1 MGQFEE
7 VLYYKD
13 RSSQQTIYA
22 VRGLTTNLLGLPAII
37 SLNLAS
43 RVDTTTVA
51 DYKSLVEECFPK
63 VFRGLGNLGDP
74 YVIKLTQDA
83 VPHAIYTPRTVA
95 SPMRPRVQEELDRME
110 SIGVISRVEEP
121 TQWCAA
127 MVAIPKKNGKL
138 RICVDLKHLNEAV
151 LREVHPL
158 PKVDETLA
166 QLSDATF
173 FSTLDANSGFWQI
186 PLSEESRPLTTFIT
200 PFGRYWFNKLPFGIS
215 SAPELFQNCMNTILK
230 GLEGVLCQ
238 MDDVIVFGRTTEEHD
253 KRLKLALK
261 QIEEAGATLNR
272 DKCSFGQSK
281 IKFLGHI
288 IHKDGTS
295 ADPDKTRAISEMK
308 TPSSVTE
315 LRRFLG
321 TVNHLSKF
329 SPNLATL
336 TQPLRQLLGKNNQ
349 WEWGPNQDAAFTA
362 VKQELTAPTV
372 LTLYD
377 PNANTKISADA
388 SSYGLGAVLLQRKGD
403 SNSWKPVV
411 YSSRTLTEAECHY
424 AQIERE
430 ALATTWAYEKFAE
443 YILGM
448 KITIETDHK
457 PLVPLFSTKRLDQM
471 PPRILRFRLRL
482 NRFNFRIHHTPGK
495 DLHLAD
501 TLSRAPTS
509 TPGVN
514 SVAFTQEIESFLE
527 PVIAALPASPD
538 RLQQYREA
546 QSSDAICSTLQ
557 KYCTSGWPDKRH
569 LPSNIKPYWKYRG
582 ELTIVDNMLLC
593 NHRIVVPESLQAQTL
608 TKIHQGHQGI
618 QRC

>member
-1 MGQFEE
+1 
-7 VLYYKD
+7 
-13 RSSQQTIYA
+13 
-22 VRGLTTNLLGLPAII
+22 
-37 SLNLAS
+37 
-43 RVDTTTVA
+43 
-51 DYKSLVEECFPK
+51 
-63 VFRGLGNLGDP
+63 
-74 YVIKLTQDA
+74 
-83 VPHAIYTPRTVA
+83 
-95 SPMRPRVQEELDRME
+95 MRPRVQEELDRME

-151 LREVHPL
+151 LKEVHPL

-166 QLSDATF
+166 QLSGATI

-215 SAPELFQNCMNTILK
+215 SAPELFQKRMNTILK
-230 GLEGVLCQ
+230 GLEEVLCQ

-261 QIEEAGATLNR
+261 QIEETGATLNR

-288 IHKDGTS
+288 IDKDGIS
-295 ADPDKTRAISEMK
+295 ADPDKTRAISQMK
-308 TPSSVTE
+308 TPNNVTE

-336 TQPLRQLLGKNNQ
+336 TQPLRQLLGKHNQ

-403 SNSWKPVV
+403 SDSWKPVA
-411 YSSRTLTEAECHY
+411 YSSRTLTKA
-424 AQIERE
+424 
-430 ALATTWAYEKFAE
+430 
-443 YILGM
+443 
-448 KITIETDHK
+448 
-457 PLVPLFSTKRLDQM
+457 VS
-471 PPRILRFRLRL
+471 LR
-482 NRFNFRIHHTPGK
+482 
-495 DLHLAD
+495 
-501 TLSRAPTS
+501 
-509 TPGVN
+509 
-514 SVAFTQEIESFLE
+514 
-527 PVIAALPASPD
+527 
-538 RLQQYREA
+538 
-546 QSSDAICSTLQ
+546 
-557 KYCTSGWPDKRH
+557 
-569 LPSNIKPYWKYRG
+569 SN
-582 ELTIVDNMLLC
+582 
-593 NHRIVVPESLQAQTL
+593 
-608 TKIHQGHQGI
+608 
-618 QRC
+618 